1 MKKHL
6 FGISGQEE
14 YLALKQLE
22 REYKKNGGNMNI
34 EKRVKELAKEYK
46 FDTTDEI
53 LMSKLSIIYATG
65 RSDIMTEIMQETKQR
80 KEI

>member
-22 REYKKNGGNMNI
+22 RECKKF
-34 EKRVKELAKEYK
+34 EKRNK
-46 FDTTDEI
+46 
-53 LMSKLSIIYATG
+53 
-65 RSDIMTEIMQETKQR
+65 MTEQE
-80 KEI
+80 KEDLAQEMGEI

>member
-1 MKKHL
+1 
-6 FGISGQEE
+6 
-14 YLALKQLE
+14 
-22 REYKKNGGNMNI
+22 MNI

-46 FDTTDEI
+46 FDKTDEI

>member
-22 REYKKNGGNMNI
+22 REYKKSDWLCKLACGYF
-34 EKRVKELAKEYK
+34 EKRNKLTEQEKEDLAQEMG
-46 FDTTDEI
+46 EI
-53 LMSKLSIIYATG
+53 
-65 RSDIMTEIMQETKQR
+65 
-80 KEI
+80 